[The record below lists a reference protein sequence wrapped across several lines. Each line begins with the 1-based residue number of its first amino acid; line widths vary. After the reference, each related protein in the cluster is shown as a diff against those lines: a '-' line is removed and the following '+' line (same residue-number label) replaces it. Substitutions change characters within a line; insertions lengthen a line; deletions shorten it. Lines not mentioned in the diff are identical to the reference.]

1 MLKERQSQGVPCLKN
16 FPARAAPSIVA
27 LKRQEVDGRNL
38 EPLESQW
45 LNSPRVLWSTS
56 HSDENQ
62 RGPEEA
68 SLFLLKEVFWA

>member
-16 FPARAAPSIVA
+16 FLARAAPSIVS
-27 LKRQEVDGRNL
+27 LKQQEVDGRNL
-38 EPLESQW
+38 ESLESQW
-45 LNSPRVLWSTS
+45 LNCPRVLWSTS
-56 HSDENQ
+56 LQ